1 LPDQETCGGHRNQKK
16 KEEVITVRL
25 INLTP
30 HPVNL
35 LLEGRTITVPPE
47 GVVARVREEI
57 LPDTGIV
64 LDGGVEIPVVRKVLR
79 EVVGLPEPSEGV
91 FFIVS
96 LAVAQAAR
104 DREDL
109 LIPDDF
115 VRDEEGRI
123 VGARRLSR
131 LR

>member
-1 LPDQETCGGHRNQKK
+1 M
-16 KEEVITVRL
+16 RL

-35 LLEGRTITVPPE
+35 LLGERVVTVPPE

-64 LDGGVEIPVVRKVLR
+64 TDDGVEIPVVRKVLR
-79 EVVGLPEPSEGV
+79 EVTGLPEPSDGV
-91 FFIVS
+91 AFVVS

-104 DREDL
+104 EREDL
-109 LIPDDF
+109 LVTDDF
-115 VRDEEGRI
+115 IRDEEGRI
-123 VGARRLSR
+123 IGARRLSR

>member
-1 LPDQETCGGHRNQKK
+1 M
-16 KEEVITVRL
+16 RL
-25 INLTP
+25 VNLTP

-35 LLEGRTITVPPE
+35 LLGERTITVPPE
-47 GVVARVREEI
+47 GIVARVREEI

-64 LDGGVEIPVVRKVLR
+64 LDDGVEVPVVRKVLR

-104 DREDL
+104 EREDL
-109 LIPDDF
+109 LVPDDF

-123 VGARRLSR
+123 TGARRLSR